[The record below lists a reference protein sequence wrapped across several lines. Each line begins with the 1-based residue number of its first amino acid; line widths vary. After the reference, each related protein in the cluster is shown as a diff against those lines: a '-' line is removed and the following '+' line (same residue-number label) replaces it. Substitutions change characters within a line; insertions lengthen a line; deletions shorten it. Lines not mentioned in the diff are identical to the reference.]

1 MKKEIVLKFEV
12 EEYEVLF
19 NAALFLYHFTL
30 EMERVKSPL
39 NFEGEDFSNFQKFLK
54 HVVYNLSYFSD
65 FKDYPNICSEDID
78 KAYSSSFSSL
88 EHLDID
94 KEVESLIN
102 LAKEKLRD

>member
-1 MKKEIVLKFEV
+1 MKKEILLKFDV

-19 NAALFLYHFTL
+19 NAALFCYHFTL

-65 FKDYPNICSEDID
+65 FQDYPNICSEDID
-78 KAYSSSFSSL
+78 KAYSTSFSNVEVS
-88 EHLDID
+88 DIEE
-94 KEVESLIN
+94 EVESLIN
-102 LAKEKLRD
+102 LAKEKLRE